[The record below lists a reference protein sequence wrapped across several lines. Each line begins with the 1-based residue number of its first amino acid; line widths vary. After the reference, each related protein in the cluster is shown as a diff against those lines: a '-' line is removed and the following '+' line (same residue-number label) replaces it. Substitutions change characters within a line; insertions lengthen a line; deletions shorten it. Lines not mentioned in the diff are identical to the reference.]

1 MKFDN
6 LSLDLLNTI
15 SDLAQIPDGAVNIRV
30 NGEAVVRNSSALVTI
45 SPRDDGRGFYLE
57 VKPGTRETIHV
68 PVLITKAG
76 IKETVYNTFNIGEN
90 SDVTIIAG
98 CGIHNP
104 SHSDSKHDGV
114 HEFVVGAGARLRY
127 VEKHLGQGSGQGKR
141 IMNPST
147 KITLHRGASAELEMT
162 QIKGVDDAYRSTV
175 AYIEDQANLKIVE
188 RLMTEGNQTAE
199 SDVQIN
205 IVGKGGSGQII
216 SRSVARDKSVQVFRA
231 ALLGQAE
238 CNGHVECDS
247 IIMDKAR
254 ISSIPQ
260 LVAEDSEAVLTHEA
274 DIGKIA
280 GEQLVKL
287 MSLGLMEQEAIDIII
302 DGFLR

>member
-15 SDLAQIPDGAVNIRV
+15 SDLTRIPDGAVNIRV
-30 NGEAVVRNSSALVTI
+30 DGEALVRNSSAQVTI
-45 SPRDDGRGFYLE
+45 KARDDGQGFFLE
-57 VKPGTRETIHV
+57 VKPGTQETIHV

-76 IKETVYNTFNIGEN
+76 IQETVYNTFNIGEN

-104 SHSDSKHDGV
+104 SHSDSQHDGV

-127 VEKHLGQGSGQGKR
+127 VEKHLGQGPGQGKR
-141 IMNPST
+141 IMNPTT
-147 KITLHRGASAELEMT
+147 KITLHSGASAELEMT
-162 QIKGVDDAYRSTV
+162 QIKGVDDTYRSTV
-175 AYIEDQANLKIVE
+175 AYIKDQASLKIVE
-188 RLMTEGNQTAE
+188 RLMTEGDQTAE
-199 SDVQIN
+199 SDVQLN

-231 ALLGQAE
+231 ALLGQVE

-274 DIGKIA
+274 AIGKIA
-280 GEQLVKL
+280 GEQLIKL
-287 MSLGLMEQEAIDIII
+287 MSLGLMEQEAVDIII